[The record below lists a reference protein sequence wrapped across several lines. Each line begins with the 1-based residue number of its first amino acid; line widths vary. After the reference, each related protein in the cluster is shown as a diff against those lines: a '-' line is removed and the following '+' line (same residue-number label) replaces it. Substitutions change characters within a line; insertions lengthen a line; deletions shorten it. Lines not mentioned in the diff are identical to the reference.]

1 MQVFRRDILFIMT
14 MFFLLSPFAQQ
25 PICVLAGQ
33 ILSRRVVGQHPSVP
47 PRGSEQHGVPGIPS
61 RPPSPLLGPKRRPPV
76 VQVPWRRPSPLVSK
90 RWKSGYHP
98 GRPRPRPRFVGR
110 SPGPW

>member
-47 PRGSEQHGVPGIPS
+47 PRGSE
-61 RPPSPLLGPKRRPPV
+61 RPPV